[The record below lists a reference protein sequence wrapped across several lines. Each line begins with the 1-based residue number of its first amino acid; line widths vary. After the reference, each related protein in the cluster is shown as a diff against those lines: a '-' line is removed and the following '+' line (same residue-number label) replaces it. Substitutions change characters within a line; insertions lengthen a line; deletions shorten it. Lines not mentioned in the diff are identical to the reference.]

1 VIAQPISQSSVSS
14 ATVPNFDAPNFEVF
28 QAVHRQVYRRV
39 LDNGIIL
46 LITENPAADIVSAR
60 MLMQGGQRAEAIGKA
75 GVAHLVS
82 AVMTKGTATRS
93 SFEIAEQVEAIGA
106 SLGTDS
112 SADHFQVTVKTVS
125 ADFHE
130 IFALAGEILRS
141 PSFPEAEIELERKL
155 TLQGI
160 RSQQE
165 QPLSVAMDKLRQA
178 LYGDHPYADSG
189 LGTLE
194 SVAQLNRD
202 DLQTYHQTV
211 FRPDNL
217 IISIAGRIT
226 VAEANAVVEKVF
238 GDWAKPAQP
247 MPPLELPPIVHNPQ
261 TQLTPQDTAQSIVIV
276 GYLAPAITPSSS
288 PSDTTPSDY
297 AALKLLNTYLS
308 GGLSS
313 RLFIELREK
322 RGLAYEVSAFYPMR
336 LDISFFVG
344 YIGTAPN
351 NTATA
356 LEGLRD
362 EIHRLTEVL
371 LTEEELQVA
380 KDKFLG
386 QYALSKQT
394 NAQLAQTFAWY
405 EMLGLGLEYD
415 DRLQNDI
422 RNLTAETLRITAKRT
437 FGQPYLSILGPE
449 SVLNSL

>member
-1 VIAQPISQSSVSS
+1 MTTQNSVKSL
-14 ATVPNFDAPNFEVF
+14 APTFEVF
-28 QAVHRQVYRRV
+28 QAMHRSVHRTV
-39 LDNGIIL
+39 LGNGIRL
-46 LITENPAADIVSAR
+46 LVTENPSADIISAR
-60 MLMQGGQRAEAIGKA
+60 MLMQGGQRAEASGKA

-82 AVMTKGTATRS
+82 SVMTKGTTTRS

-125 ADFHE
+125 ADFGG
-130 IFALAGEILRS
+130 IFELAGEILRS
-141 PSFPEAEIELERKL
+141 PSFPEDEVELERKL

-165 QPLSVAMDKLRQA
+165 QPFSVAMDKMRQS

-194 SVAQLNRD
+194 TVAQLKRE
-202 DLQTYHQTV
+202 DLNQYHQSI

-226 VAEANAVVEKVF
+226 VDEAYAEVDRVF
-238 GDWAKPAQP
+238 GDWIQP
-247 MPPLELPPIVHNPQ
+247 EQSMQPLTLPPIVHNPQ
-261 TQLTPQDTAQSIVIV
+261 TNLTPQDTAQSIVIV
-276 GYLAPAITPSSS
+276 GYLAPSINPSS
-288 PSDTTPSDY
+288 PNGTADY

-336 LDISFFVG
+336 LDVSFFVA
-344 YIGTAPN
+344 YIGTAPD

-356 LEGLRD
+356 LEGLR
-362 EIHRLTEVL
+362 EELHRLTEVA
-371 LTEEELQVA
+371 LTDEELQTA

-405 EMLGLGLEYD
+405 EMLGLGLSYD
-415 DRLQNDI
+415 DRLQTDI
-422 RNLTAETLRITAKRT
+422 RNLTAATLLTTAKRI
-437 FGQPYLSILGPE
+437 FGQPYISILGPE
-449 SVLNSL
+449 AVLEKVYA

>member
-1 VIAQPISQSSVSS
+1 VTTPNSVKSSVSQ
-14 ATVPNFDAPNFEVF
+14 DFEVF
-28 QAVHRQVYRRV
+28 QAMHRSVHRTV
-39 LDNGIIL
+39 LGNGIRL
-46 LITENPAADIVSAR
+46 LVTENPSADIISAR
-60 MLMQGGQRAEAIGKA
+60 MLMQGGQRAEAAGKA

-82 AVMTKGTATRS
+82 SVMTKGTATRS

-125 ADFHE
+125 ADFGG
-130 IFALAGEILRS
+130 IFELAGEILRS
-141 PSFPEAEIELERKL
+141 PSFPTEEVELERKL

-165 QPLSVAMDKLRQA
+165 QPFSVAMDKMRHA

-194 SVAQLNRD
+194 TVAQLTIE
-202 DLQTYHQTV
+202 DLNHYHQSV

-226 VAEANAVVEKVF
+226 VEEAYKEVTRVF
-238 GDWAKPAQP
+238 GDWVRPEQP
-247 MPPLELPPIVHNPQ
+247 MQPLELPTIAHNPQ
-261 TQLTPQDTAQSIVIV
+261 THLTPQDSAQSIVIV
-276 GYLAPAITPSSS
+276 GYLAPSINPALPNAT
-288 PSDTTPSDY
+288 SDY

-322 RGLAYEVSAFYPMR
+322 RGLAYEVSAYYPMR
-336 LDISFFVG
+336 LDVSFFVA
-344 YIGTAPN
+344 YIGTAPD

-356 LEGLRD
+356 LEGLR
-362 EIHRLTEVL
+362 EELHRLTEVT
-371 LTEEELQVA
+371 LTEEELQTS

-405 EMLGLGLEYD
+405 EMLGLGLGYD
-415 DRLQNDI
+415 DRLQTDI
-422 RNLTAETLRITAKRT
+422 RNLTAATLRTTAKRI

-449 SVLNSL
+449 GVLQPLSAEVLSPQL

>member
-1 VIAQPISQSSVSS
+1 VIAKTS
-14 ATVPNFDAPNFEVF
+14 AQRPTQRIESETFEVF
-28 QAVHRQVYRRV
+28 QAMHRSVHRTV
-39 LDNGIIL
+39 LSNGIKL
-46 LITENPAADIVSAR
+46 LVTENPSADIISAR
-60 MLMQGGQRAEAIGKA
+60 MLMRGGQCAEPQGKA
-75 GVAHLVS
+75 GLAHLVS
-82 AVMTKGTATRS
+82 SVMTKGTQHRS

-125 ADFHE
+125 GDFGGIFELAAE
-130 IFALAGEILRS
+130 IMRS
-141 PSFPEAEIELERKL
+141 PSFPEAEVELERKL

-165 QPLSVAMDKLRQA
+165 QPSSVAMEKLRKSF
-178 LYGDHPYADSG
+178 YGAHPYADSG
-189 LGTLE
+189 LGSLE
-194 SVAQLNRD
+194 SVAVITQE
-202 DLQTYHQTV
+202 DLKNYHQQI

-217 IISIAGRIT
+217 VISIAGRIT
-226 VAEANAVVEKVF
+226 VGEALAQVSRVF
-238 GDWAKPAQP
+238 GDWAKPDR
-247 MPPLELPPIVHNPQ
+247 PLTKPELPAIIQSPQ
-261 TQLTPQDTAQSIVIV
+261 TQLTPQDTAQSIVMV
-276 GYLAPAITPSSS
+276 GYLAPSINPEFPNTSNN
-288 PSDTTPSDY
+288 Y

-336 LDISFFVG
+336 LETSFFVG
-344 YIGTAPN
+344 YIGTAPE

-371 LTEEELQVA
+371 LTDEELQTT

-394 NAQLAQTFAWY
+394 NSQLAQTFAWY
-405 EMLGLGLEYD
+405 EMLGLGLSYD
-415 DRLQNDI
+415 DRLQTDI
-422 RNLTAETLRITAKRT
+422 RNLTALDLRTIAKRI
-437 FGQPYLSILGPE
+437 FGQPYISILGPE
-449 SVLNSL
+449 DVLATLEGI